1 MARLPD
7 APGAKGQGLGLH
19 APGLDLVALEDEED
33 DDGED
38 DCGDDGVE
46 QQRSLIAADVLG
58 FGEAA
63 DQHRFRGDRGDQKGS
78 DDGVAGGELDLAV
91 VTMGDESISRLEAH
105 KLTSYDLVYCVGPKH
120 PLAGEKTVSLA
131 QTAQYPM
138 ILFSGGYYQ
147 KHLLDSS
154 FRALGLV
161 PNILFRSNQ
170 LMTIKSFIRQ
180 DIASGFLMTQVLQ
193 EEDGIIPIPVREDLK
208 LNVAV
213 VWRKDDYLT
222 READR
227 FVSFCR
233 RTFEAR

>member
-1 MARLPD
+1 MA
-7 APGAKGQGLGLH
+7 
-19 APGLDLVALEDEED
+19 
-33 DDGED
+33 
-38 DCGDDGVE
+38 
-46 QQRSLIAADVLG
+46 S
-58 FGEAA
+58 
-63 DQHRFRGDRGDQKGS
+63 
-78 DDGVAGGELDLAV
+78 GELDLAV

-147 KHLLDSS
+147 RHLLDSS
-154 FRALGLV
+154 FRSLGLV
-161 PNILFRSNQ
+161 PNILFHSNQ

-180 DIASGFLMTQVLQ
+180 DIASGFLMAQVLQ

-222 READR
+222 GEADR